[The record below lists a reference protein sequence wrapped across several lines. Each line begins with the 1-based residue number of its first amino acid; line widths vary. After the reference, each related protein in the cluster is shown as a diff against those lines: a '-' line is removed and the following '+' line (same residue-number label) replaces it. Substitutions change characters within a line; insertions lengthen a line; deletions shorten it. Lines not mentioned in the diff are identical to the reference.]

1 MLVRELLA
9 NRGSGE
15 LFSVVELTDGLLEP
29 DQETVDAVL
38 RAENNHKERPEI
50 LKMATDFF
58 DSSRKASGLCGAL
71 LRCIHEMMGQC
82 RSLDVMLAEMPR
94 SGEALGLPQQSQMV
108 EGLRKMA
115 EARNPFS
122 ETETNRMF
130 EDVRASYGALN
141 GEVEERRKAIGKK
154 VRVLKRWNGGGIAIV
169 VAVVAGVIAIAVVVA
184 THAAASVAAAPVA
197 AAAARRGGNASS
209 WCRLGL
215 LRKESAKL
223 DAMARG
229 SFTVNRMLDTLS
241 CLVVGLHDDVE
252 RNRRLV
258 EFGMA
263 YGEEALCV
271 QQVAKQ
277 LCRSHLHL
285 VQQLANLQE
294 QVSVCFRIINKARDS
309 VFQEFCPSPRG
320 A

>member
-1 MLVRELLA
+1 MLVGELWA
-9 NRGSGE
+9 NSGSGE
-15 LFSVVELTDGLLEP
+15 LCSVVELTDGLLEP

-38 RAENNHKERPEI
+38 RAENNKERPEM

-58 DSSRKASGLCGAL
+58 DSCRKASGLCGAL
-71 LRCIHEMMGQC
+71 LRCIHEVMGQC
-82 RSLDVMLAEMPR
+82 RWLDVMLAEMPR
-94 SGEALGLPQQSQMV
+94 SGEAFSLPQQRQMA

-122 ETETNRMF
+122 ETKTNRMF
-130 EDVRASYGALN
+130 EDVRTSYGALN
-141 GEVEERRKAIGKK
+141 GEVEERREAIGKK
-154 VRVLKRWNGGGIAIV
+154 VRVLKRWKGGGIAIV

-184 THAAASVAAAPVA
+184 THAVASVAAAPVA
-197 AAAARRGGNASS
+197 AAAAKRGGNASS
-209 WCRLGL
+209 WGRLGL

-229 SFTVNRMLDTLS
+229 SFTVNKMLDTLS
-241 CLVVGLHDDVE
+241 CLAVGLHDDVE

-258 EFGMA
+258 EFAMA
-263 YGEEALCV
+263 HGEEAMSV

-285 VQQLANLQE
+285 RQQLANLEE
-294 QVSVCFRIINKARDS
+294 QVNMCFRIINKARDCL
-309 VFQEFCPSPRG
+309 FQEFCPPPPG